1 MDKNRLLYAK
11 SSTKVGFCL
20 VNDLKFIEIIFQIIL
35 FLSFSILNQ
44 AIINASILL

>member
-1 MDKNRLLYAK
+1 MDKKRLLYVK
-11 SSTKVGFCL
+11 SSTKVVFCL
-20 VNDLKFIEIIFQIIL
+20 VNNLKFIETILKIML